1 MDVNPYK
8 KKNTTLMPDTKP
20 KVKHYC
26 FKNVI
31 FRIQNSCNDTGSY
44 CKIPR
49 YQEAQIANPN

>member
-1 MDVNPYK
+1 MLIPI